1 MAIERVRQYFAPFA
15 LTKRIQEFPTSSAT
29 VALAAKALNCEEE
42 RIAKTLAFQVDQ
54 AVILIVTAGNQRID
68 NKKFKTHF
76 QKRARMVPFDQV
88 EEVVGHAA
96 GGVCPFGV
104 HAGVKTYLDQS
115 LNSFETVFP
124 ACGSANS
131 AIELSIEELVT
142 YSKSLGWVDVCKS

>member
-1 MAIERVRQYFAPFA
+1 MAIERVRQYFAAFG